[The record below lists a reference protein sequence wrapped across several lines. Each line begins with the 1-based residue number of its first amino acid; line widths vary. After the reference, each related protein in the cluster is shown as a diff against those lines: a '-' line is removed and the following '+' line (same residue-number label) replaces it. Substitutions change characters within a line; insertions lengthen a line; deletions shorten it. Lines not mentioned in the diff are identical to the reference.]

1 MTETVIL
8 PPNLDSQDNLLDGKQ
23 NEFLHTVKW
32 VSSCSTMNF
41 NNHRNPIVILILK
54 MVNNFMNGLSFGL

>member
-32 VSSCSTMNF
+32 VSSCFTMNF
-41 NNHRNPIVILILK
+41 NNHRNPIVILI
-54 MVNNFMNGLSFGL
+54 NNFMNGLSFGL

>member
-1 MTETVIL
+1 MTDTVIL

-32 VSSCSTMNF
+32 ASSCSPVNF
-41 NNHRNPIVILILK
+41 NNHRNPIVILIHK
-54 MVNNFMNGLSFGL
+54 MVNHFMNGLSFEL